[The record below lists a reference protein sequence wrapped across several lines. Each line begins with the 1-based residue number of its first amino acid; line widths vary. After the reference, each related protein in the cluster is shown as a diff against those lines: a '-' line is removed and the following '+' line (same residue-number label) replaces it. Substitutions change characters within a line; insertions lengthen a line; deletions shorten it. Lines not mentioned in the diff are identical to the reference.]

1 MKTGTDVALLAVGPQ
16 VFDAMEASVK
26 LSQSGISCE
35 VVNCRF
41 VKPMDE
47 AYLGSIIGRFNQVIT
62 LEEGIITGG
71 FGEGVAAWLAVKGY
85 KGEVQN
91 IGLPIEFVEHGPRD
105 LLLNKLGVCEVGIIE
120 AVHTV
125 KNPFEIKE

>member
-1 MKTGTDVALLAVGPQ
+1 MKAGTDVALLAVGPQ
-16 VFDAMEASVK
+16 VFDAIEASVK

-62 LEEGIITGG
+62 LEEGIITG
-71 FGEGVAAWLAVKGY
+71 
-85 KGEVQN
+85 
-91 IGLPIEFVEHGPRD
+91 
-105 LLLNKLGVCEVGIIE
+105 
-120 AVHTV
+120 
-125 KNPFEIKE
+125 